1 MNIYC
6 AHPFTRE
13 YVGQSL
19 ADADPLEPEN
29 WLIPAHAYL
38 DQPPAPVS
46 GQAVVRSE
54 GGAAWQLVADYRGT
68 VYDTTT
74 GNPQQY
80 EDLGDLPGNLTAEP
94 RPSPFHEWVMGGW
107 VLDAA
112 AKQNAERD
120 AERVWRD
127 SRLASTD
134 YLAMPD
140 YPLTDAARSEVLA
153 YRQALRDWPEGGEFP
168 LPAHRPKPPAWLADL
183 TL

>member
-19 ADADPLEPEN
+19 ADTDPLEPEN

-38 DQPPAPVS
+38 DPPPAPVA

-54 GGAAWQLVADYRGT
+54 DGAAWQLVADYRGT

-80 EDLGDLPGNLTAEP
+80 EDLGDLPGNLTAEA
-94 RPSPFHEWVMGGW
+94 RPSPFHVWASEGW
-107 VLDAA
+107 VLDSYAQSLA
-112 AKQNAERD
+112 ESVAER
-120 AERVWRD
+120 AWRD
-127 SRLASTD
+127 SCLANTD

-140 YPLTDAARSEVLA
+140 YPLTDAARAEVIA

-168 LPAHRPKPPAWLADL
+168 LPEHRPVPPTWLAER
-183 TL
+183 TQ